1 MTRVEGC
8 CIYIVLYFFF
18 LLLFFSL
25 YYLFSYL
32 FSPLL
37 FFIADTCEIFLFRR
51 CFFFIQVFTCRSKI
65 ESFRCTYI
73 CDVCH
78 LLTTDISSHTRF
90 FLLLLFAWCI
100 YQRNRSEIIQKR
112 TKKKESKSNT
122 DTNYESFAYMNHL
135 VKLIRT

>member
-37 FFIADTCEIFLFRR
+37 FLSPTLARFFYFVVVFFLFRFLPVEAKLSR
-51 CFFFIQVFTCRSKI
+51 FGAPIYVTSATYLLPIFHHILVFFSSFICLMYISTKSIRNNTK
-65 ESFRCTYI
+65 TY
-73 CDVCH
+73 
-78 LLTTDISSHTRF
+78 
-90 FLLLLFAWCI
+90 
-100 YQRNRSEIIQKR
+100 E
-112 TKKKESKSNT
+112 KKKNQNRIQT
-122 DTNYESFAYMNHL
+122 PIMNHSL
-135 VKLIRT
+135 T